1 MHEDVHFEWDEKKDI
16 YNQKAH
22 GMSFDLARTAFD
34 DPYMIIVRD
43 KKHSII
49 EERYY
54 CVGKV
59 LGEILMVRFTVRG
72 SKVRIFGAGYWRQG
86 RKIYEKANKIYKHA

>member
-1 MHEDVHFEWDEKKDI
+1 MHEDAHFEWDEQKDI
-16 YNQKAH
+16 YNQKVH
-22 GMSFDLARTAFD
+22 GISFDQAKTVFD

-43 KKHSII
+43 KKHSLV
-49 EERYY
+49 EERFY

-59 LGEILMVRFTVRG
+59 LSGILMVRFTVRG